1 MGSQYIFHK
10 NSEKYKEIIDNE
22 ILILILGAQKYAET
36 ILIQAKDFILECAEL
51 LKEEK
56 IITIDTL
63 NSIIYN
69 KYNELLYI
77 N

>member
-1 MGSQYIFHK
+1 MNILHVLDFHQEWVK
-10 NSEKYKEIIDNE
+10 
-22 ILILILGAQKYAET
+22 LG
-36 ILIQAKDFILECAEL
+36 LIQAKDFILECAEL